1 MTARPLSQLADDLR
15 EFVEKGRELAG
26 PKVIVKLQE
35 QGPWWTGDFGRRWK
49 LSSTPVKPIE
59 LPENMVREPFPL
71 RTERPGFF
79 EPPALRVSPS
89 SPLYIGNSVSYAGF
103 AVGRD
108 EARLYRP
115 PSQRRNSTKE
125 RVNYEEHKKA
135 GYKLTSKGAR
145 PDWYDIYTDAE
156 NGGLLDTLD
165 EAFEQALRRVL

>member
-1 MTARPLSQLADDLR
+1 MAKRPLSQLADDLR

-49 LSSTPVKPIE
+49 LSVSPVKPVE

-71 RTERPGFF
+71 PTDRPSFS
-79 EPPALRVSPS
+79 EPPALRVPAT

-115 PSQRRNSTKE
+115 PSQRRRSDKE
-125 RVNYEEHKKA
+125 RVNYKEHKQD
-135 GYKLTSKGAR
+135 GYKLTSKNKR
-145 PDWYDIYTDAE
+145 PDWYDIYTQAE

-165 EAFEQALRRVL
+165 EAFKQALQRVL